1 MFTPIGH
8 GFGLLAG
15 IFGAIVWAIGTF
27 ILLLILIGLIVL
39 LARFLWFGTKAS
51 QRYLELNGS
60 PAPRVRT
67 APPAPAPAAPA
78 AKAATPTTTTA
89 PAAPAA
95 KAPATTT
102 KPVTK
107 PRTTPKP

>member
-1 MFTPIGH
+1 MFGPIGH
-8 GFGLLAG
+8 GVGVLAG

-27 ILLLILIGLIVL
+27 ILLLIVVALIVL

-60 PAPRVRT
+60 PARMRMT
-67 APPAPAPAAPA
+67 SPATAAPA
-78 AKAATPTTTTA
+78 AAAPSTTTAKAPTATTTTTA
-89 PAAPAA
+89 S
-95 KAPATTT
+95 

-107 PRTTPKP
+107 PRTPSKP